1 MHKRCTHDTTNS
13 AKMVA
18 SKNICKDVPVWGRP
32 FSWCCHMK
40 LKKEPDV
47 RTLCLRC
54 RMNYEEAGYLLSLII
69 ERYNEPCDIC
79 GRPGHNYIV
88 SKPFSS
94 PFRF

>member
-1 MHKRCTHDTTNS
+1 MG
-13 AKMVA
+13 A
-18 SKNICKDVPVWGRP
+18 SFFVVFP
-32 FSWCCHMK
+32 MK

-88 SKPFSS
+88 SKPVSS